1 MDRRWERRIP
11 TEKVSRWQIFVIG
24 NLDDFFII
32 QRTNTKMTREAPEV
46 RSDKRKP
53 G

>member
-11 TEKVSRWQIFVIG
+11 TEKVSRWQMFVIC
-24 NLDDFFII
+24 NLDDFFSI
-32 QRTNTKMTREAPEV
+32 RSTNIKMTGEAPEV